1 MHDIRTCLRSVN
13 SGDVMYTPAE
23 DGRLRDGD
31 DCSSGTAIL
40 PLMADV
46 DRSSVPEERIPG
58 TLWVII
64 SG

>member
-1 MHDIRTCLRSVN
+1 
-13 SGDVMYTPAE
+13 MYTPAE